1 MAIKTKDQP
10 ICQTE
15 PFTKDRGWETNVMDL
30 VSKCGLMVL
39 DMKGFGKMT
48 KLMDAVNSSTQTVMC
63 MTVTGSTTK
72 PKVKVLTHIQM
83 ERTTKANGWTI
94 NNMAMELKVGP
105 MVRATRAT
113 MKTVKK
119 KEWVN

>member
-1 MAIKTKDQP
+1 
-10 ICQTE
+10 
-15 PFTKDRGWETNVMDL
+15 
-30 VSKCGLMVL
+30 
-39 DMKGFGKMT
+39 
-48 KLMDAVNSSTQTVMC
+48 

-72 PKVKVLTHIQM
+72 PKVKVPIHIQM

-94 NNMAMELKVGP
+94 NNTAMELKVGP

-119 KEWVN
+119 KEWAN

>member
-30 VSKCGLMVL
+30 VSKFGLMVL

>member
-1 MAIKTKDQP
+1 
-10 ICQTE
+10 
-15 PFTKDRGWETNVMDL
+15 MDL
-30 VSKCGLMVL
+30 VSKFGLMVL